1 MKLILFSLLT
11 CLGLGISDDVYIYQ
25 VACEDAQWVQGK
37 KICSIYKED
46 VFLSIQSET
55 DYQQYTVFRLK
66 AQNIASDT
74 VDVNP
79 AEMILFRTYEDGKGD
94 SVNVLNPEAEI
105 EKKNREIAYC
115 EEEIKTLNKT
125 RNTQNE
131 VVSVYN
137 TLPAIKIGK
146 KSPVSSSG
154 SQVSNAIYQEKIKT
168 LTNRMIEAKQD
179 KQYWESEALLA
190 TSVYPLNFIDNKI
203 YMSMNHCK
211 SAVLKVVAGERVFEF
226 PIIYEKL

>member
-1 MKLILFSLLT
+1 MKLIIFCLLT
-11 CLGLGISDDVYIYQ
+11 GLGFGISEDVYIYQ
-25 VACEDAQWVQGK
+25 VACENAQWMQGK
-37 KICSIYKED
+37 KVCSIYKED
-46 VFLSIQSET
+46 VFLSVQSET

-66 AQNIASDT
+66 VQNISKDT

-79 AEMILFRTYEDGKGD
+79 AEMILVRTYEGGKTD
-94 SVNVLNPEAEI
+94 SVEVLNPEAEI
-105 EKKNREIAYC
+105 EKKNREISYC

-137 TLPAIKIGK
+137 TLPTIKIGK

-154 SQVSNAIYQEKIKT
+154 SQVSNAVYQEKIKT
-168 LTNRMIEAKQD
+168 LTNRLVEAKQD

-190 TSVYPLNFIDNKI
+190 TSIFPLNFIDKKV

-211 SAVLKVVAGERVFEF
+211 SAVLKVMADERVFEF

>member
-1 MKLILFSLLT
+1 MKLIIFCLLT
-11 CLGLGISDDVYIYQ
+11 CLGFGISEDVYIYQ
-25 VACEDAQWVQGK
+25 VACENAQWMQGK
-37 KICSIYKED
+37 KICSQYKED
-46 VFLSIQSET
+46 VFISIQSET
-55 DYQQYTVFRLK
+55 DYQEYTVFRLK
-66 AQNIASDT
+66 VQNIAKDT
-74 VDVNP
+74 VNVNP
-79 AEMILFRTYEDGKGD
+79 AEMTLVRTYESGKTD
-94 SVNVLNPEAEI
+94 SVEVLNPEAEI

-154 SQVSNAIYQEKIKT
+154 SQVSNAVYQEKIKT
-168 LTNRMIEAKQD
+168 LTNRLVEAKQD

-190 TSVYPLNFIDNKI
+190 TSIYPLNFIDKKV

-211 SAVLKVVAGERVFEF
+211 SAVLKVMADERVFEF